1 MVGGEARKQ
10 YSPIAA
16 SEMVA
21 EHILEGEVAYA
32 VVKEEWCVNHRT
44 SEDDEVEWSA
54 GWIVVL
60 SIVGPEPIRIR
71 TRRYLVQ
78 PT

>member
-21 EHILEGEVAYA
+21 EHILEGKVAYA
-32 VVKEEWCVNHRT
+32 VVKEESCVNDRT

>member
-32 VVKEEWCVNHRT
+32 VVKEESCVNDRT

-71 TRRYLVQ
+71 TRRCLAQ